1 MNSYR
6 DHLWFLLDEWIHYI
20 ENTCDTYGTQLVFK
34 REKILDNIVLTVHY
48 TKDSQCKFLIKHI
61 EDLDKVIKYL
71 EIALLWP

>member
-34 REKILDNIVLTVHY
+34 KEKFMDYSANCSLY
-48 TKDSQCKFLIKHI
+48 
-61 EDLDKVIKYL
+61 
-71 EIALLWP
+71 